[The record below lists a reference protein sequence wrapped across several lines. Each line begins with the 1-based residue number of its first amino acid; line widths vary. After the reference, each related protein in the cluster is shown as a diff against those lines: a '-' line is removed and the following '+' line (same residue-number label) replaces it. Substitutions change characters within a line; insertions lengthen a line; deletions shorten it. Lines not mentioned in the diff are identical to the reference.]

1 MILNHVV
8 EGAGRHV
15 LLLHPVGL
23 DLTFFEPLVTLLS
36 PCYRVLRMDLR
47 GHGRSPV
54 TPLAQ
59 GFDEF
64 AEDVHETLVAQALAT
79 IANAIPGAT
88 LKVISGAPHMLF
100 IEQPQAVAQVLIAF
114 PG

>member
-23 DLTFFEPLVTLLS
+23 DLTFFEPLVPLLS
-36 PCYRVLRMDLR
+36 PRYRVMRMDLR

-54 TPLAQ
+54 TPFAQ
-59 GFDEF
+59 EFDEF
-64 AEDVHETLVAQALAT
+64 AEVVHDTLTAQALVT

-88 LKVISGAPHMLF
+88 LKVIPGAPHMLF
-100 IEQPQAVAQVLIAF
+100 IEQPQAIAQALIAF
-114 PG
+114 LG